1 MAPAKKSTQAIDLP
15 TAAGEKS
22 WTAEEITEVR
32 EELEQDISRITKQIQ
47 AADAEL
53 TQLLHEGSDGAGR
66 DTADVGSSNFERD
79 TEMTLTT
86 NLRDMLDQCQHALA
100 RLNAG
105 AYGNCESCG
114 EPIGKGRLMAFPRA
128 TMCVSCKTRE
138 ERR

>member
-1 MAPAKKSTQAIDLP
+1 MAPAKKSTPAIDLP
-15 TAAGEKS
+15 TTAGEKP

-32 EELEQDISRITKQIQ
+32 EELEADIARITKQIQ

-53 TQLLHEGSDGAGR
+53 TQLLHEGNDGAGR

-86 NLRDMLDQCQHALA
+86 NLREMLDQCQHALA

-105 AYGNCESCG
+105 TYGNCESCA
-114 EPIGKGRLMAFPRA
+114 EPIGKGRLLAFPRA
-128 TMCVSCKTRE
+128 TMCVTCKTRE